1 MEATN
6 TDAAGEERPQIN
18 SDRARALDNLM
29 TSSRAACHCFTEWL
43 SENWVTLWTRK
54 TRFRKRFSPL
64 TNTWI
69 SSMAERKCRRG

>member
-1 MEATN
+1 MQVTN
-6 TDAAGEERPQIN
+6 IDTGEERPQIN
-18 SDRARALDNLM
+18 SDRANARQFDDVL
-29 TSSRAACHCFTEWL
+29 SRCLPLLHRMA

-54 TRFRKRFSPL
+54 TQVQEAPPL